1 MTTHTTTQTT
11 MTTHTTT
18 LTTMT
23 IHGMNMTTQMTMTT
37 PGMNMT
43 TQMTMTTHTTTLMT
57 MTTLTTMTP
66 PLRTCT
72 GPCTTLRTGSGT
84 HGPLTPTTGGALGT
98 LSGQEVTMI
107 HGPTTRMRMTGM
119 STGETS
125 KSPVPTEHPQPLRLI
140 STWSLSR

>member
-1 MTTHTTTQTT
+1 
-11 MTTHTTT
+11 
-18 LTTMT
+18 
-23 IHGMNMTTQMTMTT
+23 MTTQMTMTI

-43 TQMTMTTHTTTLMT
+43 TQMTMTIPGMNMTTQMTMITLGTTTTLR
-57 MTTLTTMTP
+57 TMTP

-72 GPCTTLRTGSGT
+72 GPCTTQRAGSGT

-98 LSGQEVTMI
+98 LSGQDLTMT

-125 KSPVPTEHPQPLRLI
+125 KSLVPTEHLQPLRLI

>member
-1 MTTHTTTQTT
+1 MGTIHTTTLMT

-18 LTTMT
+18 LT
-23 IHGMNMTTQMTMTT
+23 
-37 PGMNMT
+37 
-43 TQMTMTTHTTTLMT
+43 TMTTHTTTLMT
-57 MTTLTTMTP
+57 MTTHTTTLMTTTTHMITLVITTTLRTMTP

-98 LSGQEVTMI
+98 LSGQDLTMT

-125 KSPVPTEHPQPLRLI
+125 KS
-140 STWSLSR
+140 